1 MVKKKVGVLKVI
13 DLNYTLLILLALILG
28 CKETPI
34 IIDKDST
41 IQIASISSSILDMDV
56 NYSVYLPPSYESGG
70 PFPVLYLLHGY
81 YGNHLDWPRNGMRQI
96 MDREL
101 NSGNSTEM
109 IVIMPDGMDSFY
121 IDDFDER
128 KLDYEQFFFQEFVPE
143 LESKFNIVKAKTH
156 RGIAGLSMGG
166 YGATTYGLKYHHLF
180 SFAYSMSGVV
190 FLDEKFENIFEIVN
204 SKTSTELTQLP
215 KIFLDCGT
223 EDFLFES
230 NDYLSNFLTQKNI
243 EHTFTKGIGAHEWSY
258 WVNSLPIA
266 INEFSTSLLS
276 N

>member
-81 YGNHLDWPRNGMRQI
+81 YGNHLDWPRNGIRQI

-223 EDFLFES
+223 EDFLFDS

-243 EHTFTKGIGAHEWSY
+243 EHTFIKGIGAHEWSY
-258 WVNSLPIA
+258 WVNSLSIA

>member
-28 CKETPI
+28 CKETPT

-143 LESKFNIVKAKTH
+143 IESKFNIVKAKTH

-223 EDFLFES
+223 EDFLFDS

>member
-1 MVKKKVGVLKVI
+1 MVKKKGGVLKVI
-13 DLNYTLLILLALILG
+13 DLNYALLILLALILA
-28 CKETPI
+28 CKETPT
-34 IIDKDST
+34 IIDKDSS

-223 EDFLFES
+223 EDFLFD
-230 NDYLSNFLTQKNI
+230 NNVYLSNFLTQKNI
-243 EHTFTKGIGAHEWSY
+243 EHIFTKGIGAHEWSY

>member
-190 FLDEKFENIFEIVN
+190 FLDEKFENIFEIAN

-223 EDFLFES
+223 EDFLFDS

-243 EHTFTKGIGAHEWSY
+243 EHTFIKGIGAHEWSY

>member
-109 IVIMPDGMDSFY
+109 IVIMPDVMDSFY

-204 SKTSTELTQLP
+204 SKTSTKLTQLP

-223 EDFLFES
+223 EDFLFDS

-243 EHTFTKGIGAHEWSY
+243 EHTFIKGIGAHEWSY

>member
-101 NSGNSTEM
+101 NSDNSTEM

-223 EDFLFES
+223 EDFLFDS

-243 EHTFTKGIGAHEWSY
+243 EHTFIKGIGAHEWSY
-258 WVNSLPIA
+258 WVNSLSIA

>member
-1 MVKKKVGVLKVI
+1 
-13 DLNYTLLILLALILG
+13 LALILG

-223 EDFLFES
+223 EDFLFDS

-243 EHTFTKGIGAHEWSY
+243 EHTFIKGIGAHEWSY
-258 WVNSLPIA
+258 WVNSLSIA

>member
-101 NSGNSTEM
+101 NSDNSTEM

-223 EDFLFES
+223 EDFLFDS
-230 NDYLSNFLTQKNI
+230 NVYLSNFLTQKNI
-243 EHTFTKGIGAHEWSY
+243 DHTFTKGDGAHEWSY
-258 WVNSLPIA
+258 WVNSLPTVL
-266 INEFSTSLLS
+266 NEYSKLLLK

>member
-109 IVIMPDGMDSFY
+109 IVIMPD
-121 IDDFDER
+121 
-128 KLDYEQFFFQEFVPE
+128 
-143 LESKFNIVKAKTH
+143 
-156 RGIAGLSMGG
+156 
-166 YGATTYGLKYHHLF
+166 
-180 SFAYSMSGVV
+180 
-190 FLDEKFENIFEIVN
+190 
-204 SKTSTELTQLP
+204 
-215 KIFLDCGT
+215 
-223 EDFLFES
+223 
-230 NDYLSNFLTQKNI
+230 
-243 EHTFTKGIGAHEWSY
+243 
-258 WVNSLPIA
+258 
-266 INEFSTSLLS
+266 
-276 N
+276 

>member
-223 EDFLFES
+223 EDFLFDS

-243 EHTFTKGIGAHEWSY
+243 EHIFIKGIGAHEWSY

>member
-223 EDFLFES
+223 EDFLFDS

-243 EHTFTKGIGAHEWSY
+243 EHTFIKGIGAHEWSY

>member
-101 NSGNSTEM
+101 NSDNLTEM

-143 LESKFNIVKAKTH
+143 IESKFNIVKAKTH

-166 YGATTYGLKYHHLF
+166 YGTTIYGLKYHHLF

-223 EDFLFES
+223 EDLLFES

>member
-28 CKETPI
+28 CKETPT
-34 IIDKDST
+34 IIDKDSS

-190 FLDEKFENIFEIVN
+190 FLDERFQNIFEIIN

-223 EDFLFES
+223 EDFLFDS
-230 NDYLSNFLTQKNI
+230 NVYLSNFLTQKNI
-243 EHTFTKGIGAHEWSY
+243 DHTFTKGDGAHEWSY
-258 WVNSLPIA
+258 WVNSLPTVL
-266 INEFSTSLLS
+266 NEYSKLLLK

>member
-13 DLNYTLLILLALILG
+13 DLNYALLILLALILG

-223 EDFLFES
+223 EDFLFDS

>member
-223 EDFLFES
+223 EDFLFDS

-243 EHTFTKGIGAHEWSY
+243 EHTFIKGIGAHEWSY
-258 WVNSLPIA
+258 WVNSLSIA

>member
-180 SFAYSMSGVV
+180 SFAYSMSGGV

-223 EDFLFES
+223 EDFLFDS

-243 EHTFTKGIGAHEWSY
+243 EYTFIKGIGAHEWSY

>member
-1 MVKKKVGVLKVI
+1 MVKKKVGVLKVR
-13 DLNYTLLILLALILG
+13 DLDYTLLILLALILG

-204 SKTSTELTQLP
+204 SKTSTKLTQLP

-223 EDFLFES
+223 EDFLFDS

-243 EHTFTKGIGAHEWSY
+243 EHTFIKGIGAHEWSY

>member
-223 EDFLFES
+223 EDFLFDS
-230 NDYLSNFLTQKNI
+230 NVYLSNFFNQKNI
-243 EHTFTKGIGAHEWSY
+243 EHTFIKGIGAHEWSY
-258 WVNSLPIA
+258 WVNSLSIA

>member
-223 EDFLFES
+223 EDFLFDS
-230 NDYLSNFLTQKNI
+230 NVYLSNFLTQKNI

>member
-13 DLNYTLLILLALILG
+13 DLNYALLILLALILG

-34 IIDKDST
+34 RIDKDST

-109 IVIMPDGMDSFY
+109 VVIMPDGMDSFY

-223 EDFLFES
+223 EDFLFDS

>member
-56 NYSVYLPPSYESGG
+56 NYSVYLPPSYESCG

-223 EDFLFES
+223 EDFLFYS

-243 EHTFTKGIGAHEWSY
+243 EHTFIKGIGAHEWSY
-258 WVNSLPIA
+258 WVNSLSIA

>member
-28 CKETPI
+28 CKETPT
-34 IIDKDST
+34 IIDKDSS

-143 LESKFNIVKAKTH
+143 LESKFNMVKAKTH

-223 EDFLFES
+223 EDFLFDS

-243 EHTFTKGIGAHEWSY
+243 EHTFIKGIGAHEWSY
-258 WVNSLPIA
+258 WVNSLSIA

>member
-28 CKETPI
+28 CKETP

-223 EDFLFES
+223 EDFLFDS

-243 EHTFTKGIGAHEWSY
+243 EHTFIKGIGAHEWSY
-258 WVNSLPIA
+258 WVNSLSIA

>member
-204 SKTSTELTQLP
+204 SKTSTKLTQLP

-223 EDFLFES
+223 EDFLFDS

-243 EHTFTKGIGAHEWSY
+243 EHTFIKGIGAHEWSY

>member
-13 DLNYTLLILLALILG
+13 DLSYTLLILLALVLG

-156 RGIAGLSMGG
+156 RGIAGLSMG
-166 YGATTYGLKYHHLF
+166 F
-180 SFAYSMSGVV
+180 R
-190 FLDEKFENIFEIVN
+190 
-204 SKTSTELTQLP
+204 
-215 KIFLDCGT
+215 
-223 EDFLFES
+223 
-230 NDYLSNFLTQKNI
+230 
-243 EHTFTKGIGAHEWSY
+243 
-258 WVNSLPIA
+258 
-266 INEFSTSLLS
+266 
-276 N
+276 

>member
-180 SFAYSMSGVV
+180 SFAYSMSGGV

-223 EDFLFES
+223 EDFLFDS

-243 EHTFTKGIGAHEWSY
+243 EHTFIKGIGAHEWSY

>member
-34 IIDKDST
+34 IIDRDST

-143 LESKFNIVKAKTH
+143 IESKFNIVKAKTH

-258 WVNSLPIA
+258 WVNSLPTVL
-266 INEFSTSLLS
+266 NEYSKLLLK

>member
-1 MVKKKVGVLKVI
+1 MVKKKGGVLKVI
-13 DLNYTLLILLALILG
+13 DLNYALLILLALILA
-28 CKETPI
+28 CKETPT
-34 IIDKDST
+34 IIDKDSS

-190 FLDEKFENIFEIVN
+190 FLDERFQNIFEIIN

-223 EDFLFES
+223 EDFLFDS
-230 NDYLSNFLTQKNI
+230 NVYLSNFLTQKNI
-243 EHTFTKGIGAHEWSY
+243 DHTFTKGDGAHEWSY
-258 WVNSLPIA
+258 WVNSLPTVF
-266 INEFSTSLLS
+266 NEFSTSLLS

>member
-28 CKETPI
+28 CKETPT

-101 NSGNSTEM
+101 NSDNSTEM

-223 EDFLFES
+223 EDFLFDS

-243 EHTFTKGIGAHEWSY
+243 EHTFIKGIGAHEWSY
-258 WVNSLPIA
+258 WVNSLSIA

>member
-28 CKETPI
+28 CKETPT

-128 KLDYEQFFFQEFVPE
+128 NLDYEQFFFQEFVPE

-223 EDFLFES
+223 EDFLFDS

>member
-101 NSGNSTEM
+101 NSDNSTEM

-180 SFAYSMSGVV
+180 SFAYSMSGVI

-223 EDFLFES
+223 EDFLFDS

-243 EHTFTKGIGAHEWSY
+243 EHTFIKGIGAHEWSY
-258 WVNSLPIA
+258 WVNSLSIA

>member
-143 LESKFNIVKAKTH
+143 LESKFNIVKVKTH

-166 YGATTYGLKYHHLF
+166 YGAITYGLKYHHLF

-223 EDFLFES
+223 EDFLFDS

-243 EHTFTKGIGAHEWSY
+243 EHTFIKGIGAHEWSY
-258 WVNSLPIA
+258 WVNSLSIA

>member
-204 SKTSTELTQLP
+204 VKTSTELTQLP

-223 EDFLFES
+223 EDFLFDS

-243 EHTFTKGIGAHEWSY
+243 EHTFIKGIGAHEWSY
-258 WVNSLPIA
+258 WVNSLSIA

>member
-101 NSGNSTEM
+101 NSDNSTEM

-223 EDFLFES
+223 EDFLFDS

-243 EHTFTKGIGAHEWSY
+243 EHTFIKGDGAHEWSY
-258 WVNSLPIA
+258 WVNSLPTVL
-266 INEFSTSLLS
+266 NEYSKLLLK

>member
-143 LESKFNIVKAKTH
+143 IESKFNIVKAKTH

-166 YGATTYGLKYHHLF
+166 YGTTIYGLKYHHLF

-223 EDFLFES
+223 EDLLFES

-258 WVNSLPIA
+258 WVNSLSIA

>member
-101 NSGNSTEM
+101 NSDNLTEM

-143 LESKFNIVKAKTH
+143 IESKFNIVKAKTH

-166 YGATTYGLKYHHLF
+166 YGTTIYGLKYHHLF

>member
-223 EDFLFES
+223 EDFLFDS

>member
-28 CKETPI
+28 CKETPT

-223 EDFLFES
+223 EDFLFDS

-243 EHTFTKGIGAHEWSY
+243 EHTFIKGIGAHEWSY